1 MKVFAFSLGCKVNA
15 YETRALTSLFLKKG
29 YKLGDSNHFDV
40 ALINTCAVT
49 HVASQKSRQHIRK
62 IRHLNK
68 NAILVVM
75 GCYANVDA
83 KLIAKDCEADIILGV
98 SNRLKVFDYIN
109 IFKKTHKK
117 IIDVDN
123 IKSLRKNK
131 KYEELGV
138 NEFNES
144 TRAYIKISDGC
155 DNFCSYCTIPLLRGK
170 LRSRDPKTIL
180 CEVKALIK
188 KGYQEIVLTG
198 IDTSS
203 YGKEFK
209 HYHLSDL
216 LEDILKKNKDLYR
229 LRLSSIEISEI
240 DNHFLKLLKS
250 YPNLANHLHISLQ
263 SGSDSVLK
271 RMNRKYTSKQFY
283 QKVEAIRKVRKDIA
297 LTTDVIVGFPNE
309 SEKEFMDTYNFIK
322 KVKFAS
328 LHVFPFSKRKGTSA
342 YLMKDVD
349 AKIKKERVKKL
360 LKLNEQLKSKYAKQF
375 LNKKLEVLFE
385 DNHTGLT
392 SNYLRIKGNFKANKI
407 KKITINKTNL
417 IG

>member
-1 MKVFAFSLGCKVNA
+1 MKVFALNLGCKVNA
-15 YETRALTSLFLKKG
+15 YETRALLSLFLKKG
-29 YKLGDSNHFDV
+29 YKLGNLNHFDV

-62 IRHLNK
+62 LRNINK
-68 NAILVVM
+68 KAIIVVM
-75 GCYANVDA
+75 GCYANEDS
-83 KLIAKDCEADIILGV
+83 KTIISECGADIVLGV
-98 SNRLKVFDYIN
+98 NNRLKVFDYIN
-109 IFKKTHKK
+109 EFKKKHKK
-117 IIDVDN
+117 IVQVDD

-131 KYEELGV
+131 KYEELGIS
-138 NEFNES
+138 EFNES

-170 LRSRDPKTIL
+170 LRSRDPKMIL
-180 CEVKALIK
+180 CESKSLIK
-188 KGYQEIVLTG
+188 KGYKEIVLTG

-209 HYHLSDL
+209 NYHLSDL

-240 DNHFLKLLKS
+240 DNHFLKLLKK
-250 YPNLANHLHISLQ
+250 YPKVANHLHISLQ

-271 RMNRKYTSKQFY
+271 RMNRKYTSKEFLN
-283 QKVEAIRKVRKDIA
+283 KVNAIRKIRKDIA

-309 SEKEFMDTYNFIK
+309 SEKEFNETYNFIK
-322 KVKFAS
+322 KVKFYE
-328 LHVFPFSKRKGTSA
+328 LHLFPFSKRKGTSA

-349 AKIKKERVKKL
+349 PKIKKERVNKL
-360 LKLNEQLKSKYAKQF
+360 LELNRELKKSYTKQF
-375 LNKKLEVLFE
+375 INKKLEVLFE

-392 SNYLRIKGNFKANKI
+392 SNYLRIKGNFKPNQVKKIII
-407 KKITINKTNL
+407 KKSNL
-417 IG
+417 IN

>member
-1 MKVFAFSLGCKVNA
+1 MKIYTFSLGCKVNT
-15 YETRALTSLFLKKG
+15 YETRALTSLFLKQG
-29 YKLGDSNHFDV
+29 YTLGDQNHFDV

-62 IRHLNK
+62 IRNLNK
-68 NAILVVM
+68 KAIIVVM
-75 GCYANVDA
+75 GCYANENGEAIVKECD
-83 KLIAKDCEADIILGV
+83 ADIVLGV

-109 IFKKTHKK
+109 EFKKNKKK
-117 IIDVDN
+117 IVKVDE

-170 LRSRDPKTIL
+170 LRSREPKMIL

-188 KGYQEIVLTG
+188 NGYKEIVLTG

-203 YGKEFK
+203 YGNEFK
-209 HYHLSDL
+209 NYRLSDL
-216 LEDILKKNKDLYR
+216 LEDILSKNKDLYR

-240 DNHFLKLLKS
+240 DNHFLKLLKK
-250 YPNLANHLHISLQ
+250 YPNFANHLHISLQ

-271 RMNRKYTSKQFY
+271 RMNRKYTSKEFLN
-283 QKVEAIRKVRKDIA
+283 KVNAIRKVRKDIA
-297 LTTDVIVGFPNE
+297 LTTDVIVGFPGE
-309 SEKEFMDTYNFIK
+309 SEKEFTETYNFVK
-322 KVKFAS
+322 KVKFYE

-342 YLMKDVD
+342 YLMKDID
-349 AKIKKERVKKL
+349 SQIKNERVQKL
-360 LKLNEQLKSKYAKQF
+360 LKLNRELKKKYTKQF
-375 LNKKLEVLFE
+375 LNKKLDVLFE
-385 DNHTGLT
+385 DNRTGLT
-392 SNYLRIKGNFKANKI
+392 SNYLRIKGNFKPNKT
-407 KKITINKTNL
+407 KKITITKNNL
-417 IG
+417 CN